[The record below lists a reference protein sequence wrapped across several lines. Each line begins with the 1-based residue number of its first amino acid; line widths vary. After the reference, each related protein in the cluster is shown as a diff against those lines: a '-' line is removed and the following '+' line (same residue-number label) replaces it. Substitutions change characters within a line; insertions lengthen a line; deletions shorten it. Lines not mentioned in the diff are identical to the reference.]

1 MQAPRLCP
9 PPPSRVSHTCKKRRR
24 MCVYVLHVLFCI
36 TGRKKGTEDVAA
48 AANGCCC
55 DDKGRNEAT
64 ASTTAEAELQGFF
77 LSPPSRQGLASRERG
92 TLIKLHYNYR
102 PRLADYQRREFQNS
116 APNFFMLSFVNN
128 KTFSAFSLSE
138 SNSLLLFFSLSS
150 PRSPR

>member
-1 MQAPRLCP
+1 MC
-9 PPPSRVSHTCKKRRR
+9 TCTYYT
-24 MCVYVLHVLFCI
+24 CFFAYWEE
-36 TGRKKGTEDVAA
+36 KGAKDVVVAAA

-64 ASTTAEAELQGFF
+64 ASTTAEAELQVFF

-116 APNFFMLSFVNN
+116 APNFFMLSFVN